1 MHRPEGSLN
10 IILTRLVSKNIKSD
24 NVTDTL
30 VTLIM
35 GGGTLLPS
43 CGTKR
48 PRQKLEGYQQNR
60 LVESSRELKTAELS
74 RSDPHHPH
82 EATKSTRKFAVS
94 RMILR
99 IGILVSSSDRT
110 RSDNAL

>member
-35 GGGTLLPS
+35 GGGHCYL
-43 CGTKR
+43 
-48 PRQKLEGYQQNR
+48 
-60 LVESSRELKTAELS
+60 LVEQSVRG
-74 RSDPHHPH
+74 
-82 EATKSTRKFAVS
+82 KSWKDTNRTVW
-94 RMILR
+94 LR
-99 IGILVSSSDRT
+99 VVE
-110 RSDNAL
+110 N